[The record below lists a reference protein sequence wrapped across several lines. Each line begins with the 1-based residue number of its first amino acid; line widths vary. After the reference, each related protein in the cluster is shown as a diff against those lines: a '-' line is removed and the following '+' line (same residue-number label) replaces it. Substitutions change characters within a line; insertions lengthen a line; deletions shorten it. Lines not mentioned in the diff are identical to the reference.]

1 MTQTLSQNYSRQ
13 DLIQDFRALK
23 VLVFRTVCVEYP
35 SSMLARF
42 RVRERIYLSDRFIFK
57 ISEVKGQPDGFS
69 WLVKDRIT
77 SAQLKTL
84 NSLLCF
90 LQVQN
95 CWRWPSLILS
105 SSSTKTR
112 DPDKNQVVLCSHAGF
127 VLLSADGAKS
137 NSFLICSLEIG
148 FVWTTLTMMPVFLR
162 AFVNALIIYFPGQRY
177 WKTVC
182 CAAWCEGNVQWRL

>member
-1 MTQTLSQNYSRQ
+1 M
-13 DLIQDFRALK
+13 
-23 VLVFRTVCVEYP
+23 EYP
-35 SSMLARF
+35 NSMLARF
-42 RVRERIYLSDRFIFK
+42 RVRERIYFSVRFIFK
-57 ISEVKGQPDGFS
+57 ISEVEGQPDGFS

-95 CWRWPSLILS
+95 CWRWLSLILS
-105 SSSTKTR
+105 SSSTKKR
-112 DPDKNQVVLCSHAGF
+112 DPDKIQVVLCSHAGF

-148 FVWTTLTMMPVFLR
+148 FVWTTLAMMPVFLR
-162 AFVNALIIYFPGQRY
+162 AFLNALIIYFLVRDIGKRFVVRRGAKEMFNGDSNRFLQCMPSFFLRD
-177 WKTVC
+177 V
-182 CAAWCEGNVQWRL
+182 